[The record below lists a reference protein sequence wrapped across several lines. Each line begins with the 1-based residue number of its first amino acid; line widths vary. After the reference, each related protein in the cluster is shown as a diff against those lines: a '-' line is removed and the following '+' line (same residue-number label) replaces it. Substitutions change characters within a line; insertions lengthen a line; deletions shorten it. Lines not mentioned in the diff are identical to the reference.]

1 MKSTS
6 TLLLSALALGV
17 SSLIATA
24 QDAPGQRPQGGPGG
38 RPGSPIVAALDANKD
53 GEIDATELANAVTAL
68 KALDKNSDGKLSGDE
83 IRPARGDRGPR
94 GAGGGPDR
102 EQRGPGGP
110 GGEKKSVQ

>member
-1 MKSTS
+1 MKTTS
-6 TLLLSALALGV
+6 TLLLSALALGI

-53 GEIDATELANAVTAL
+53 GEVDATELANAATAL

-83 IRPARGDRGPR
+83 LRPTRGDRGPR
-94 GAGGGPDR
+94 GPGGGPDR
-102 EQRGPGGP
+102 EQRRPNGAE
-110 GGEKKSVQ
+110 GEKKNVQ